1 MVEKGF
7 CEPALTE
14 ASGGAKR
21 RSKLQKISRMQNR
34 YTVISFAKS
43 YRILLL
49 RQLAERKIRLHI
61 MLFLV
66 LLLLLFSCNH
76 SANKVDI
83 DSIDLEIK
91 IKRLEKE
98 LFELPVDSV
107 TYSITYL
114 ENKFGHFYELF
125 NYVINIGET
134 NSPYYAGYIKN
145 FISDRT
151 NREVFQDVIREFP
164 DIDMLEKA
172 LTEAFKHYKYYFSE
186 KTIPDIYTF
195 ISGFNASVI
204 IDTNILAIGLD
215 RYLGTECEYYIQ
227 LGLPEYKRINMYKE
241 KIVTDCMFAWVSTEW
256 YFNEEGSREL
266 VNNVLN
272 NIIHEGKLIYLVKSL
287 VPQEDI
293 SIIMGFSAD
302 QIKFCRRNEKQMWTY
317 LIEHKLLFSSD
328 RMTVNKLIG
337 EAPFTSYFPSDSPGR
352 AAVWIGYRVVE
363 QYMRKNP
370 GLTLIDLM
378 ENNDYQ
384 LILEGSGYNPRDR
397 NK

>member
-1 MVEKGF
+1 MLRKTILF
-7 CEPALTE
+7 C
-14 ASGGAKR
+14 
-21 RSKLQKISRMQNR
+21 
-34 YTVISFAKS
+34 
-43 YRILLL
+43 
-49 RQLAERKIRLHI
+49 LA
-61 MLFLV
+61 
-66 LLLLLFSCNH
+66 LLLLFSCNR
-76 SANKVDI
+76 SAYKVDV
-83 DSIDLEIK
+83 DNIDLEIE

-98 LFELPVDSV
+98 LFELSVDSSV
-107 TYSITYL
+107 DSITYSIPSL
-114 ENKFGHFYELF
+114 ENKYGHFYELF

-134 NSPYYAGYIKN
+134 KSPYYPRYFKS

-151 NREVFQDVIREFP
+151 NREVYQAVIREFP
-164 DIDMLEKA
+164 DIDMLDKE

-195 ISGFNASVI
+195 ISGFNASII
-204 IDTNILAIGLD
+204 IDTNILGIGLD
-215 RYLGTECEYYIQ
+215 RYLGTECEYYNQ
-227 LGLPEYKRINMYKE
+227 LGLPEYERTNMYKG

-256 YFNEEGSREL
+256 YFNKEGIKKKL

-272 NIIHEGKLIYLVKSL
+272 NIIHEGKLVYLVKSL
-287 VPQEDI
+287 VPREDI

-302 QIKFCRRNEKQMWTY
+302 QMKFCRRNEKQMWTY
-317 LIEHKLLFSSD
+317 LIEHKLLFNSN

-352 AAVWIGYRVVE
+352 AAVWIGYRIVE

-370 GLTLIDLM
+370 DLTLTDLM

-384 LILEGSGYNPRDR
+384 LILEGSGYNPRDH

>member
-1 MVEKGF
+1 MGRSVVLTGF
-7 CEPALTE
+7 YWL
-14 ASGGAKR
+14 K
-21 RSKLQKISRMQNR
+21 KD
-34 YTVISFAKS
+34 FA
-43 YRILLL
+43 I
-49 RQLAERKIRLHI
+49 RQLADRKIRLLI
-61 MLFLV
+61 MLSLV
-66 LLLLLFSCNH
+66 LLLLLFSCNP
-76 SANKVDI
+76 STYKIDI
-83 DSIDLEIK
+83 DNIDLEIK

-98 LFELPVDSV
+98 LFELTVDSL
-107 TYSITYL
+107 TYSIPRL
-114 ENKFGHFYELF
+114 ENNYGRFYELF

-134 NSPYYAGYIKN
+134 NSPYYPRYIKS

-151 NREVFQDVIREFP
+151 NREVYQAAIREFP
-164 DIDMLEKA
+164 DINVLEKE

-195 ISGFNASVI
+195 ISGFNASII

-215 RYLGTECEYYIQ
+215 RYLGAECEYYNQ
-227 LGLPEYKRINMYKE
+227 LALSEYQRANMYKE

-256 YFNEEGSREL
+256 YFNKEGSREL

-272 NIIHEGKLIYLVKSL
+272 NIIYEGKLMYLVKSL
-287 VPQEDI
+287 VPREDI
-293 SIIMGFSAD
+293 GIIMGFSAD
-302 QIKFCRRNEKQMWTY
+302 QMKFCRRNEKQMWTY

-352 AAVWIGYRVVE
+352 AAVWIGYRIVE

-370 GLTLIDLM
+370 ELTLTDLM
-378 ENNDYQ
+378 DNDDYQ

>member
-1 MVEKGF
+1 MI
-7 CEPALTE
+7 
-14 ASGGAKR
+14 R
-21 RSKLQKISRMQNR
+21 RIS
-34 YTVISFAKS
+34 
-43 YRILLL
+43 
-49 RQLAERKIRLHI
+49 
-61 MLFLV
+61 LFSLS
-66 LLLLLFSCNH
+66 LLLLFSCNR

-83 DSIDLEIK
+83 DNIDLEIK
-91 IKRLEKE
+91 IKRLEKD
-98 LFELPVDSV
+98 LFELSVDSI
-107 TYSITYL
+107 TYSIPYL
-114 ENKFGHFYELF
+114 ENKYGRFYELF

-134 NSPYYAGYIKN
+134 KSPYYPRYFKS

-151 NREVFQDVIREFP
+151 NREVYQAVIREFP

-172 LTEAFKHYKYYFSE
+172 LTEAFGHYKFYFSK

-215 RYLGTECEYYIQ
+215 RYLGTECEYYNQ
-227 LGLPEYKRINMYKE
+227 LGLPEYKRINMHKE

-256 YFNEEGSREL
+256 YFNEGSREL

-272 NIIHEGKLIYLVKSL
+272 NIIHEGKLMYLVKLL
-287 VPQEDI
+287 VPREDI

-302 QIKFCRRNEKQMWTY
+302 QMKFCRRNEKQMWTY

-328 RMTVNKLIG
+328 RMTVNKLIS

-352 AAVWIGYRVVE
+352 AAVWIGYRIVDR
-363 QYMRKNP
+363 YMRKNP
-370 GLTLIDLM
+370 GLSLIDLM

>member
-1 MVEKGF
+1 MVRKTILF
-7 CEPALTE
+7 CL
-14 ASGGAKR
+14 S
-21 RSKLQKISRMQNR
+21 
-34 YTVISFAKS
+34 
-43 YRILLL
+43 
-49 RQLAERKIRLHI
+49 
-61 MLFLV
+61 
-66 LLLLLFSCNH
+66 LLLLFSCNR
-76 SANKVDI
+76 SVNKADI
-83 DSIDLEIK
+83 DNIDLEIK

-98 LFELPVDSV
+98 LFELSVDSI
-107 TYSITYL
+107 TYSIPYL

-134 NSPYYAGYIKN
+134 KSPYYPRYIKS
-145 FISDRT
+145 FISDPT
-151 NREVFQDVIREFP
+151 NREVYQAVIREFP
-164 DIDMLEKA
+164 DIDMLEKS
-172 LTEAFKHYKYYFSE
+172 LTESFKYYKYYFRE

-195 ISGFNASVI
+195 ISGFNTSVI
-204 IDTNILAIGLD
+204 VDTNILAIGLD
-215 RYLGTECEYYIQ
+215 RYLGAECEYYNK
-227 LGLPEYKRINMYKE
+227 LGLPGYKRITMYKE

-256 YFNEEGSREL
+256 YFNKEASWEL

-287 VPQEDI
+287 VPREDI

-302 QIKFCRRNEKQMWTY
+302 QIKFCRRNEKQMWTF

-328 RMTVNKLIG
+328 RMTVNKLIS

-352 AAVWIGYRVVE
+352 AAVWIGYRIVE

-370 GLTLIDLM
+370 GLTLSDLM

-384 LILEGSGYNPRDR
+384 LILEGSAYNPRNR

>member
-1 MVEKGF
+1 
-7 CEPALTE
+7 
-14 ASGGAKR
+14 
-21 RSKLQKISRMQNR
+21 MQNR

-61 MLFLV
+61 MLSFV

-134 NSPYYAGYIKN
+134 KSPYYPGYIKS

-151 NREVFQDVIREFP
+151 NREVFLDVIREFP

-272 NIIHEGKLIYLVKSL
+272 NIIHEGKLVYLVKSL